1 MSFISGFLFAVGRYV
16 HMFFGALGV
25 SLGGYKSCLKYGC
38 ESYCGYSTSDH
49 IHFAMEKSFDEPW
62 WNVIHKSQG
71 QAIADGFIE
80 GIENYEKG
88 SDNMS
93 KKIHVIKDESLGG
106 VEREYIEVERKAEAG
121 DLVRYPYD
129 GRLAK
134 VISDEVADKE
144 GSNTAIETYLSTAL
158 TCEAPVLEPT
168 DIVHID
174 GERFRMVDR
183 KAEVGERIIVVA
195 GTLSYDEYLNG
206 DVFIVDRTVVES
218 DLEHEGVVVNNAL
231 HSYLYTKEYR
241 VLVPVE
247 SEITA
252 ADPPQSQEDIIANL
266 VRRVSEIEQQTT
278 ELEKDNERQAFKIDD
293 LEQHCGGLK
302 DDIETWAREVEAIRY
317 TNEEL
322 YSRLG
327 HVEADTE
334 EFDEKVEMIIDDI
347 VTLDERTNLSQE
359 ITISVAELI
368 KLIGGAR

>member
-106 VEREYIEVERKAEAG
+106 VEREYIKVDRMAEVG
-121 DLVRYPYD
+121 DIAIQTSNWNAMK
-129 GRLAK
+129 GNIAK
-134 VISDEVADKE
+134 VDYIADDCSGISLD
-144 GSNTAIETYLSTAL
+144 NQPL
-158 TCEAPVLEPT
+158 THCEYRVLEPT

-174 GERFRMVDR
+174 SIRYRMVDR
-183 KAEVGERIIVVA
+183 KAEVGERVIISNVE
-195 GTLSYDEYLNG
+195 DLNG
-206 DVFIVDRTVVES
+206 NGYEIGNIFEVGITWARSSEGRSGIDTTCGIT
-218 DLEHEGVVVNNAL
+218 LYHE
-231 HSYLYTKEYR
+231 EYR
-241 VLVPVE
+241 VLVPAD
-247 SEITA
+247 SELSA
-252 ADPPQSQEDIIANL
+252 PKPPQSQDDIIANL
-266 VRRVSEIEQQTT
+266 VRRVSELEQQTT

-293 LEQHCGGLK
+293 LEQYCGGLK
-302 DDIETWAREVEAIRY
+302 DDIETWAQEVEALKH
-317 TNEEL
+317 E
-322 YSRLG
+322 
-327 HVEADTE
+327 VA
-334 EFDEKVEMIIDDI
+334 EMEPKQI
-347 VTLDERTNLSQE
+347 TLDVDTFMK
-359 ITISVAELI
+359 I
-368 KLIGGAR
+368 IGGAR